1 MNGKSHY
8 LARAPKKTKEQLKI
22 IKYEEQKEETNRNT
36 EMILEELQSLKTKI
50 KDFELRQEDAD
61 KNSDKLT
68 WLYDLGFI
76 DANDDPISSNMKQ

>member
-50 KDFELRQEDAD
+50 KDFELRQDDAD
-61 KNSDKLT
+61 QNSDKLAR
-68 WLYDLGFI
+68 LYDLGLI
-76 DANDDPISSNMKQ
+76 DANGDPINSEMKQ